1 MKLNKILAT
10 ALLLGAGFSAQA
22 QETVTEYKFV
32 PHWFLQAQI
41 GGQET
46 LGEASFGKL
55 LSPNAQLAGGY
66 QFNPYI
72 GARLAV
78 NAWQSKGHI
87 DVKGVM
93 YNHAYTWKWNYVAPT
108 VDVMFNMTNI
118 LGGYNPTRLVDVN
131 VYGGIGVNIAFNN
144 KEAQRANADYAA
156 HTGVNDMLQHL
167 WSGTKTRFV
176 GQFGADVN
184 FNITDNWAVGLELMA
199 NVLPDTYN
207 SKKAPN
213 ADWYFNGLVGV
224 KYTFGNKY
232 NKQVRE
238 IVPETVVEYV
248 KEVVHDTV
256 YIQQPVT
263 VEKKTDLAKVAEL
276 RRDIFF
282 KISTSNIV
290 KAEMSKV
297 QEVAQFLKENPD
309 TKVTITGY
317 ADRGTGTPAI
327 NARLC
332 KKRAEIVKTTLIN
345 KFGIPASRII
355 TKVMDSTEAEP
366 YSDPVQNRVAIAICR

>member
-10 ALLLGAGFSAQA
+10 ALLLGAGVSAQA
-22 QETVTEYKFV
+22 QETVTEYKFA

-46 LGEASFGKL
+46 LGEGSFGKL
-55 LSPNAQLAGGY
+55 LSPNAQIAGGY

-87 DVKGVM
+87 DINGAI
-93 YNHAYTWKWNYVAPT
+93 YSHAYTWKWNYVAPT

-131 VYGGIGVNIAFNN
+131 IYGGIGANIAFHNN
-144 KEAQRANADYAA
+144 EANEANADYKTN
-156 HTGVNDMLQHL
+156 TGVPNMLQHL

-224 KYTFGNKY
+224 KYTFGKKY
-232 NKQVRE
+232 NKEVRE
-238 IVPETVVEYV
+238 IAPATVVEYV

-256 YIQQPVT
+256 YIQQPT
-263 VEKKTDLAKVAEL
+263 IVEKKTDVVKVAEL

-290 KAEMSKV
+290 KAEMAKV
-297 QEVAQFLKENPD
+297 QEVAEFLKEHPD

-327 NARLC
+327 NSRLC

-355 TKVMDSTEAEP
+355 TKVMTNTEPEP
-366 YSDPVQNRVAIAICR
+366 YSDPVENRVAIAICK